1 MFASVFIVS
10 VIFNEREEEIKV
22 AATRVVNLII
32 WFFIFINYFLA
43 NIFRLNRLINNN
55 FTVINF

>member
-10 VIFNEREEEIKV
+10 VIFKEREEEIKV

-32 WFFIFINYFLA
+32 
-43 NIFRLNRLINNN
+43 
-55 FTVINF
+55 